1 MLNFEF
7 QVLKNHSRI
16 CRLCLSVMIILE
28 HLVPMHANVT
38 AVRGCF
44 DDGGRLQSARSP
56 EVWLVDAVDVSAP
69 KAVGCRAQC
78 EPSHLNFS
86 HRRRRQ
92 QRTAVGVT
100 VVGRGRRRRW
110 FLQVKAAH

>member
-1 MLNFEF
+1 
-7 QVLKNHSRI
+7 
-16 CRLCLSVMIILE
+16 
-28 HLVPMHANVT
+28 MHANVT
-38 AVRGCF
+38 TVRGCF
-44 DDGGRLQSARSP
+44 YDAGGGGRQSARRP
-56 EVWLVDAVDVSAP
+56 EVWLVDAVDVSEP

-78 EPSHLNFS
+78 EPSHLHFA

-100 VVGRGRRRRW
+100 VVRRGRRW